1 MHSKGS
7 YPPGTKRVGLIPR
20 VERVLRRGE
29 GIFGG
34 KIAISGDGGFSGGK
48 MLGMDAG
55 GGGIA
60 GIMMG
65 TGGGTKGRETNSNS
79 L

>member
-1 MHSKGS
+1 M
-7 YPPGTKRVGLIPR
+7 
-20 VERVLRRGE
+20 
-29 GIFGG
+29 FGG

-48 MLGMDAG
+48 IGMDAG
-55 GGGIA
+55 GGGIVA

-65 TGGGTKGRETNSNS
+65 TGGGTKGREINSDS